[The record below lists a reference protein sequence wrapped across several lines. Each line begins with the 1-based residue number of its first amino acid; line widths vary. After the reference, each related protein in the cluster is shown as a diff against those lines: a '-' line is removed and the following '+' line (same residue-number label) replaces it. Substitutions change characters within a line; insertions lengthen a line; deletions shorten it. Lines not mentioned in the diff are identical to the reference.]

1 MGTFSKVYIKS
12 KNLNEI
18 LEEIKNYYS
27 ILRSESINE
36 SKPWY
41 FSENGNETIIL
52 SNNYNHNWCEIEFEF
67 KYSIYIY
74 DEFLRRFSKKFNAII
89 LLGYYQSTIGNGRIA
104 KFNNGQLELSIVQ
117 QYSIYNGIEK
127 NYLNDNFG
135 VSKTIKKEFKIP
147 KLGEDFNNIDY
158 ELINNFFEKNGL
170 LPDNFKNYEE
180 WSYLHIEKINE

>member
-1 MGTFSKVYIKS
+1 MGTFSKVYIKLENIEVILHELQEYFLIGKIETLDDS
-12 KNLNEI
+12 KWWL
-18 LEEIKNYYS
+18 Y
-27 ILRSESINE
+27 
-36 SKPWY
+36 
-41 FSENGNETIIL
+41 SENGNETIIL

-127 NYLNDNFG
+127 IYLNDNFG

-158 ELINNFFEKNGL
+158 ELINSFFAKNGL